1 MELLEEL
8 KKILKFLYEIYLVLD
23 NSYGLQ
29 DLIFKEWNGMV
40 KELIEGRVDMVVVVF
55 IVSLER

>member
-8 KKILKFLYEIYLVLD
+8 KKFLKFLYEIYLVLD